1 MPSVEADPNAAGYEW
16 SAFPTKG
23 RTTKCTMRITKR
35 HKKTRVLCFL
45 GSRLCFSCTFPVVI
59 GNYSTVASR
68 SPELTG
74 APSVTPSLRTIPFL
88 GDLISF
94 CIFIASN
101 TTIP

>member
-1 MPSVEADPNAAGYEW
+1 MPSVEADPNAAGYAW
-16 SAFPTKG
+16 SAFLTKG
-23 RTTKCTMRITKR
+23 ENHKRHNENHKR